1 MQSEK
6 MCVALLFGGMS
17 SEHEVSR
24 VSVGNFVNN
33 IDREKYEVLTVGIT
47 KEGRWLYTEATA
59 AQMADG
65 SWEELAGNMPC
76 VISPDR
82 ADHGMILFT
91 PEGHVEKLHIDVVI
105 PVLHGLWGEDG
116 TVQGLLELAG
126 IPYVGCGVLAS
137 AVCMDKAV
145 ANALFDAA
153 GIPHTKWLS
162 ACRWEIESDLDGVCD
177 GAIAKL
183 GWPIFVKPA
192 NAGSSVGITK
202 AHDRDELK
210 QAIALA
216 LENDHKVVFEAF
228 VDGHEVECAVIGSD
242 PAVATR
248 PGEILAGAEFYT
260 YDDKYKNGV
269 SQVVIPARLSE
280 EKLDEVKTYAA
291 MAYTALNCEGLAR
304 CDFFVEHGTNPNA
317 DITREQLVTMMYR
330 YAGSPKADGK
340 LDSFSDAA
348 SVSTYAADAMQWA
361 VANGIV
367 NGSNGK
373 LNPQDNATRA
383 EVAAIL
389 MRFCEMSK

>member
-1 MQSEK
+1 MMQSEEK
-6 MCVALLFGGMS
+6 LCVVVLFGGMS
-17 SEHEVSR
+17 SEHEVSC
-24 VSVGNFVNN
+24 VSAGTFVDNL
-33 IDREKYEVLTVGIT
+33 DPSRYEVLTVGIT
-47 KEGRWLYTEATA
+47 KEGRWLCTEASS

-65 SWEELAGNMPC
+65 SWEELPGNMPC

-82 ADHGMILFT
+82 ADHGMILFA
-91 PEGHVEKLHIDVVI
+91 PSGQVEKLHVDVVI
-105 PVLHGLWGEDG
+105 PALHGLWGEDG

-153 GIPHTKWLS
+153 GIPHTRWL
-162 ACRWEIESDLDGVCD
+162 AANRWEIESDLEGVCD

-183 GWPIFVKPA
+183 GCPIFVKPA

-202 AHDRDELK
+202 AHDRAELK
-210 QAIALA
+210 DAIRLA
-216 LENDHKVVFEAF
+216 LENDRKVVFEAF

-269 SQVVIPARLSE
+269 SQVVIPARLDE
-280 EKLDEVKTYAA
+280 AKLDEVKTYAA

-304 CDFFVEHGTNPNA
+304 CDFFVEHGTNRVMINEINTFPGFTP
-317 DITREQLVTMMYR
+317 ISMY
-330 YAGSPKADGK
+330 PK
-340 LDSFSDAA
+340 
-348 SVSTYAADAMQWA
+348 
-361 VANGIV
+361 
-367 NGSNGK
+367 
-373 LNPQDNATRA
+373 
-383 EVAAIL
+383 L
-389 MRFCEMSK
+389 MEHEGTPVPALIDHLIALALERTEKQHG

>member
-6 MCVALLFGGMS
+6 MCVVLLFGGMS

-33 IDREKYEVLTVGIT
+33 IDREKYETLAVGIT

-91 PEGHVEKLHIDVVI
+91 PEGHVEKVHVDVVI

-145 ANALFDAA
+145 ANALFEAN
-153 GIPHTKWLS
+153 GVPHTRWL
-162 ACRWEIESDLDGVCD
+162 AADRWEIESDLEGVCD
-177 GAIAKL
+177 GVEKKL
-183 GWPIFVKPA
+183 GWPVFVKPA
-192 NAGSSVGITK
+192 NAGSSVGISK
-202 AHDRDELK
+202 VSSRDELK
-210 QAIALA
+210 KAIDLA
-216 LENDHKVVFEAF
+216 LENDRKVVFEAF
-228 VDGHEVECAVIGSD
+228 VDGQEVECAVIGSD

-269 SQVVIPARLSE
+269 SQTVIPAHLPE
-280 EKLDEVKTYAA
+280 AKLDEVKTYAA

-304 CDFFVEHGTNPNA
+304 CDFFVEHGTGRVLINEINTFPGFTS
-317 DITREQLVTMMYR
+317 ISMY
-330 YAGSPKADGK
+330 PK
-340 LDSFSDAA
+340 
-348 SVSTYAADAMQWA
+348 
-361 VANGIV
+361 
-367 NGSNGK
+367 
-373 LNPQDNATRA
+373 
-383 EVAAIL
+383 L
-389 MRFCEMSK
+389 MEHEGLPVPALIDRLIALALERKEKQHG

>member
-1 MQSEK
+1 MLSDSDHK
-6 MCVALLFGGMS
+6 MSVVVLFGGMS

-24 VSVGNFVNN
+24 VSAGTFVYNL
-33 IDREKYEVLTVGIT
+33 DRARYEVLTVGIT
-47 KEGRWLYTEATA
+47 RDGLWLCTEATS

-65 SWEELAGNMPC
+65 SWEELPGNMPC

-82 ADHGMILFT
+82 ADPGMILFT
-91 PEGHVEKLHIDVVI
+91 PSGQVEKLHVDVVI
-105 PVLHGLWGEDG
+105 PALHGLWGEDG

-192 NAGSSVGITK
+192 NAGSSVGISKVSSREELEK
-202 AHDRDELK
+202 AID
-210 QAIALA
+210 LA
-216 LENDHKVVFEAF
+216 LENDRKVVFEAF
-228 VDGHEVECAVIGSD
+228 VDGQEVECAVIGSD

-269 SQVVIPARLSE
+269 SQTVIPAHLPE
-280 EKLDEVKTYAA
+280 AKLDEVKTYAA
-291 MAYTALNCEGLAR
+291 LAYSALGCEGLAR
-304 CDFFVEHGTNPNA
+304 CDFFVEKGTGRVMINEINTFPGFTSISMYPKLMEHEGLPVPALIDRLIALALERTEKQHG
-317 DITREQLVTMMYR
+317 
-330 YAGSPKADGK
+330 
-340 LDSFSDAA
+340 
-348 SVSTYAADAMQWA
+348 
-361 VANGIV
+361 
-367 NGSNGK
+367 
-373 LNPQDNATRA
+373 
-383 EVAAIL
+383 
-389 MRFCEMSK
+389 

>member
-1 MQSEK
+1 MIDQGGHGG
-6 MCVALLFGGMS
+6 ALVLHELGVHADGGEAGEGVDLVDHHPVGAVLHKEIAAGQALAVQGGVSHGGVGLDLVQLFLAESGRDDHLADPVLVLVVVLFGGMS

-24 VSVGNFVNN
+24 VSAGTFVDNL
-33 IDREKYEVLTVGIT
+33 DRARYEVLTVGIT
-47 KEGRWLYTEATA
+47 REGRWLCTEATS

-65 SWEELAGNMPC
+65 SWEELPGNMPC

-91 PEGHVEKLHIDVVI
+91 PSGQVEKLHVDVVI
-105 PVLHGLWGEDG
+105 PALHGLWGEDG

-260 YDDKYKNGV
+260 
-269 SQVVIPARLSE
+269 
-280 EKLDEVKTYAA
+280 
-291 MAYTALNCEGLAR
+291 
-304 CDFFVEHGTNPNA
+304 
-317 DITREQLVTMMYR
+317 
-330 YAGSPKADGK
+330 
-340 LDSFSDAA
+340 
-348 SVSTYAADAMQWA
+348 
-361 VANGIV
+361 
-367 NGSNGK
+367 
-373 LNPQDNATRA
+373 
-383 EVAAIL
+383 
-389 MRFCEMSK
+389 

>member
-1 MQSEK
+1 MNTNSK
-6 MCVALLFGGMS
+6 LRVALFFGGVS
-17 SEHEVSR
+17 SEHDVSC
-24 VSVGNFVNN
+24 VSASAWLRALGQEPCA
-33 IDREKYEVLTVGIT
+33 DKYEVFPVGIT
-47 KEGRWLYTEATA
+47 KDGRWLACRPTPEA
-59 AQMADG
+59 MADG
-65 SWEELAGNMPC
+65 SWEQGDCTPC
-76 VISPDR
+76 VLSPDR
-82 ADHGMILFT
+82 KDHGIWLLKDGRA
-91 PEGHVEKLHIDVVI
+91 ELVHIDI
-105 PVLHGLWGEDG
+105 CAPVMHGKNGEDG
-116 TVQGLLELAG
+116 TIQGLFELAR

-162 ACRWEIESDLDGVCD
+162 ACRWEIESDLEGVCD

-304 CDFFVEHGTNPNA
+304 CDFFVEHGTNRVMINEINTFPGFTP
-317 DITREQLVTMMYR
+317 ISMY
-330 YAGSPKADGK
+330 PK
-340 LDSFSDAA
+340 
-348 SVSTYAADAMQWA
+348 
-361 VANGIV
+361 
-367 NGSNGK
+367 
-373 LNPQDNATRA
+373 
-383 EVAAIL
+383 L
-389 MRFCEMSK
+389 MEHEGTPVPALIDHLIELALERTEKQHG